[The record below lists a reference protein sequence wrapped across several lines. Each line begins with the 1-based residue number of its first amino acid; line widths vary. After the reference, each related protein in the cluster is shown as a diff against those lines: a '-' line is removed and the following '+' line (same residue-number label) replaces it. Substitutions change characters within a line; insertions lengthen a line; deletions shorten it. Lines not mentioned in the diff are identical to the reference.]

1 MQIAIVGRGRLG
13 AALGESAQRAGH
25 AVVLLRRPHAAP
37 DPASTVPEAV
47 LEPDMAWSRFDL
59 VLLAFEMRA
68 ASVED
73 LARDAT
79 GGGLQ
84 RIPASTPVASVVRS
98 PSPDLLDA
106 LLPDHDVLHFLTTP
120 AARLPGAIALR
131 PRTLADASRLEEAL
145 PELHWIEAE
154 EPAHGRL
161 AALML
166 GSAMAAAALAH
177 LARTLGVSGGG
188 AEADVAYLG
197 RVLDDAKRLLTMTD
211 GDGFAAFSLVAT
223 PGGITEKVHNAI
235 FRSRWPPTAD
245 DEGPPEG

>member
-25 AVVLLRRPHAAP
+25 AVVLLRRPDAS
-37 DPASTVPEAV
+37 PARASAVPEAV
-47 LEPDMAWSRFDL
+47 IEPDMAWSRFDL
-59 VLLAFEMRA
+59 VLLAFEMHA

-79 GGGLQ
+79 GSGLQ
-84 RIPASTPVASVVRS
+84 RIPTSTPVASVVRS

-106 LLPDHDVLHFLTTP
+106 LLPDHDILHFLTTP

-131 PRTLADASRLEEAL
+131 PRTSADASRLEEAL
-145 PELHWIEAE
+145 PELHWIEASE
-154 EPAHGRL
+154 TEYGRL
-161 AALML
+161 AVLMI

-177 LARTLGVSGGG
+177 LARTLGVAGSE

-197 RVLDDAKRLLTMTD
+197 RVLDDAKRLLTLTD

-223 PGGITEKVHNAI
+223 PGGVTEKVHNAI
-235 FRSRWPPTAD
+235 FRAQWPLDD
-245 DEGPPEG
+245 DEATPDG